1 MYMLPK
7 EKKIAELI
15 AQAEID
21 YENFEMPDS
30 DEIIRLLS
38 AQKDKMLSTEKQDG
52 SEPVVLNEMKGGAL
66 EDVNWSDL

>member
-7 EKKIAELI
+7 EEKIAELI

-38 AQKDKMLSTEKQDG
+38 TQKDKMLSTEKQDG